1 MKKWDKI
8 ARIGTFTAMSGRKVD
23 ISGQKLDELVSSFNL
38 ENYKP
43 PIVKGHPKVEDPAY
57 GHVVALKREG
67 EILFAQYDQVPEEVK
82 KEVYD
87 GRYLSKSISVF
98 PPKQGEPWKLK
109 HVGLLGAAPPAIDG
123 LGGIQLSEGED
134 GTLSFTNFQTSEEQT
149 MDEKD
154 REIAELK
161 QKLKDEQTARTSAE
175 TALDDEAKARKEA
188 EGKLAETTEEQ
199 ATNAREAKVEKLIT
213 EGKVLPAEKA
223 QVAEFAK
230 ALEGGEEISFSA
242 GEGKKPLA
250 DHFWSWL
257 EGRKE
262 HGLFEFAAPDTTP
275 NGGEAVDVSGL
286 AQKF

>member
-23 ISGQKLDELVSSFNL
+23 ITAQKLDELVSSFNL

-57 GHVVALKREG
+57 GHVVSLKREG
-67 EILFAQYDQVPEEVK
+67 EILFAQYACVPDELK
-82 KEVYD
+82 KDVYD

-98 PPKQGEPWKLK
+98 PPQEGQPWKLK

-134 GTLSFTNFQTSEEQT
+134 GTLSFANLQTLEEQA
-149 MDEKD
+149 MDKD
-154 REIAELK
+154 AKIAELE
-161 QKLKDEQTARTSAE
+161 QKLKDEQTARASAE
-175 TALDDEAKARKEA
+175 TSRDDEAKARKEA

-199 ATNAREAKVEKLIT
+199 ATKAREAKVEKLIT

-223 QVAEFAK
+223 QVTEFAK
-230 ALEGGEEISFSA
+230 ALEGSEEISFSA
-242 GEGKKPLA
+242 GEDKKPLA

-262 HGLFEFAAPDTTP
+262 HGLFEFAAPDTTL
-275 NGGEAVDVSGL
+275 NSGEAVDVSGL
-286 AQKF
+286 AGKF